1 MFAPIVR
8 QVADGTW
15 KSEADV
21 WSMDWFVEGVSGEIP
36 QQHTMKK
43 RGVSFE
49 ATPLHLKDKKRNPE
63 GFRSVPPYWPFRIR
77 RPPPP
82 F

>member
-36 QQHTMKK
+36 Q
-43 RGVSFE
+43 
-49 ATPLHLKDKKRNPE
+49 
-63 GFRSVPPYWPFRIR
+63 
-77 RPPPP
+77 
-82 F
+82 